1 MSLSIAP
8 RPLVTGALALFLA
21 APAAAQHHAPDQRA
35 LAADPRLA
43 EGQIAPVL
51 EGIGENR
58 FKVTTSSARAQA
70 FFDQGL
76 SLTYAF
82 NHAEALRA
90 FKEAARLDPDCAMA
104 YWGWAFVLGPN
115 LNLPMKA
122 EVVPQASEAI
132 DLAREHRG
140 KASAKEQALIDALAQ
155 RYTADPAA
163 DRAPLD
169 AAYATAMAEVRK
181 RWPQDNDVAT
191 LYADALMELSPWNYW
206 TKDGAPRE
214 HTPTVLAVLEEVL
227 GRDAK
232 HEGALHYYIHAVE
245 AVDAKRAERAADQ
258 LRGLAPSAGHLVHMP
273 SHIWIQLG
281 RYEEAEEANVLAA
294 KADESYITQCRAQGI
309 YPLNYYS
316 HNLHFIAW
324 SAATRGRSQKALEAA
339 RKLAANVPAD
349 LHGNDWGQYETFL
362 ATPLLTLVRF
372 GRWDEI
378 LTEREPG
385 AETPYLRGVWR
396 YARGLALLRTGRAD
410 EAAAELAAIDTIVAA
425 PEEAAIAVGYS
436 TVGGLLTIARSVLA
450 GELAAKARDWPQA
463 LYHLDRA
470 VRLEDALTYNEPP
483 DWLNPARHTLGAV
496 LLEAGFPAEAEV
508 VFWRDLSKS
517 KDNGFALFGLL
528 QALKAQ
534 DKSDAAE
541 IERRLKSAWS
551 AADVELTSSRF

>member
-1 MSLSIAP
+1 MRVCIPSRLIFGTFA
-8 RPLVTGALALFLA
+8 LGLTGLAL
-21 APAAAQHHAPDQRA
+21 AQHHDTPDARA

-51 EGIGENR
+51 EGIGQNSFR
-58 FKVTTSSARAQA
+58 VTTSSARAQR

-76 SLTYAF
+76 SLAYAF

-90 FKEAARLDPDCAMA
+90 FKEAARLDPGCAMA

-115 LNLPMKA
+115 LNLPMSA
-122 EVVPQASEAI
+122 DVVPQAWEAI
-132 DLAREHRG
+132 GLAQKHRG
-140 KASAKEQALIDALAQ
+140 KAKAKEQALIDALAQ
-155 RYTADPAA
+155 RYSADPAA
-163 DRAPLD
+163 ERAPLD
-169 AAYATAMAEVRK
+169 AAYAAAMAEAHK

-191 LYADALMELSPWNYW
+191 LYADSLMELSPWNYW
-206 TKDGAPRE
+206 TQDGSPRE
-214 HTPTVLAVLEEVL
+214 HTPKFLSVLEEVMA
-227 GRDAK
+227 RDPQ

-281 RYEEAEEANVLAA
+281 RYQEAEEVNVLAA

-316 HNLHFIAW
+316 HNLHFVAW
-324 SAATRGRSQKALEAA
+324 SAATRGRSRQALEAA

-349 LHGNDWGQYETFL
+349 LQGNDWAQYETFL

-378 LTEREPG
+378 LTEREPR

-396 YARGLALLRTGRAD
+396 YARGLALLRTGRTD
-410 EAAAELAAIDTIVAA
+410 EAAAELAGIDAIIAS
-425 PEEAAIAVGYS
+425 PEEAKVAVGYS
-436 TVGGLLTIARSVLA
+436 TAGGLLTIARSVLA

-483 DWLNPARHTLGAV
+483 DWLNPVRHTLGAL
-496 LLEAGFPAEAEV
+496 LLEAGLPAEAEV
-508 VFWRDLSKS
+508 VYWRDLAES